1 MATIRKVDY
10 FVLRAPNRPGQG
22 ARLMHALK
30 EHGVSLLAMSSFPDE
45 GGSQVDLIPESAAEL
60 KAAAKAIGVEL
71 SIAKKCFLVQ
81 GKDRVG
87 VLAKILDKLGT
98 AKINVTAI
106 DAVSSGRKF
115 GAIFWVKPTEFKRAA
130 KLLGAKS

>member
-10 FVLRAPNRPGQG
+10 FVIHAPNRPGQG
-22 ARLMHALK
+22 ARLMRALK
-30 EHGVSLLAMSSFPDE
+30 EHKVNLLAMSAFPDE

-71 SIAKKCFLVQ
+71 SVAKKGFLVR

-87 VLAKILDKLGT
+87 VLARILDKLGE

-106 DAVSSGRKF
+106 DAVSAGKKF
-115 GAIFWVKPTEFKRAA
+115 GAIFWVKPMDVNRAA
-130 KLLGAKS
+130 LLLGAKR